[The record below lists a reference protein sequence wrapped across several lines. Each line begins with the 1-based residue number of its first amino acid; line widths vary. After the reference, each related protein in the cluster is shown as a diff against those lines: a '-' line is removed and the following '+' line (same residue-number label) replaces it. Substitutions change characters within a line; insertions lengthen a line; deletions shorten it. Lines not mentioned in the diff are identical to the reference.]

1 MRCIP
6 LTHRRTGQSK
16 TIIPLHCVPKLSL
29 PYKLFM
35 SSGILT
41 RNSPLYSKYI
51 LLKRHR
57 FSECLLFFHCLH
69 VFFSFALYECIGHL
83 RKGEWRTLEDF
94 RQQITDSIP
103 LSFSWSCLWM
113 RICMVY
119 QDCKGNNFLQFFIQI
134 SRCTWKKGNYKLRIL
149 KFNAFLKP
157 IRDFRSLQ
165 ILIQKGY

>member
-1 MRCIP
+1 M
-6 LTHRRTGQSK
+6 
-16 TIIPLHCVPKLSL
+16 
-29 PYKLFM
+29 
-35 SSGILT
+35 
-41 RNSPLYSKYI
+41 
-51 LLKRHR
+51 
-57 FSECLLFFHCLH
+57 
-69 VFFSFALYECIGHL
+69 

-113 RICMVY
+113 RVCMAY
-119 QDCKGNNFLQFFIQI
+119 QDCKGNNFLQFFIQR

-165 ILIQKGY
+165 ILIQKGYSRYCREKIKLNHLNWYLISTEFSVTISFHHPLTQMKVSEQERHKGWIKYFVAIPHLKIKIHCLHEWEWFFSAMKFVST